1 MFFFETN
8 NQKTFAVVLRAAGCS
23 TRQQKHF
30 FAALFQKAALA
41 LRRARHAPASALI
54 PAA

>member
-1 MFFFETN
+1 LKQTT
-8 NQKTFAVVLRAAGCS
+8 KKPLPLCYVPLDAARDS
-23 TRQQKHF
+23 RNIFLLLSFK
-30 FAALFQKAALA
+30 KAALA